1 MKIINGSTI
10 FNFDNEKENILKL
23 IGKSEPK
30 NCYDLRG
37 ELDQCAGWSSIKV
50 QAENAEF
57 FIKYS
62 DYTTDV
68 SAFIEFLAEIINLQ
82 ADRAVVLDYEGSN
95 PVIYVKNID
104 ETKVRVIFAHDY
116 NLFLNDD
123 IDDYCF
129 FDYDISCDFI
139 VEKKKLL
146 RVFYNIYYPITIKFN
161 LEDDKFSDFDK
172 ENAIKHLKTIEQ
184 FLYDRI

>member
-30 NCYDLRG
+30 NCYDIRG

-57 FIKYS
+57 FIKYN

-82 ADRAVVLDYEGSN
+82 ADLAVVLDYEGSN

-129 FDYDISCDFI
+129 FDYEVSCDFI

-146 RVFYNIYYPITIKFN
+146 RVFYNIYYPITINFN
-161 LEDDKFSDFDK
+161 PEDDKFSDFDK
-172 ENAIKHLKTIEQ
+172 ENAIKHLKKIEQ

>member
-1 MKIINGSTI
+1 M
-10 FNFDNEKENILKL
+10 
-23 IGKSEPK
+23 
-30 NCYDLRG
+30 
-37 ELDQCAGWSSIKV
+37 
-50 QAENAEF
+50 
-57 FIKYS
+57 
-62 DYTTDV
+62 
-68 SAFIEFLAEIINLQ
+68 AEIINLQ
-82 ADRAVVLDYEGSN
+82 ADLAVVLDYEGSN

-129 FDYDISCDFI
+129 FDYEISCDFI

-146 RVFYNIYYPITIKFN
+146 QVFYNIYYPITIKFN

>member
-10 FNFDNEKENILKL
+10 FNFDKEKENILKL

-30 NCYDLRG
+30 NCSNLQV

-50 QAENAEF
+50 QTENAEF

-62 DYTTDV
+62 DYTTIV
-68 SAFIEFLAEIINLQ
+68 SAFIEFLAEIINSQDDL
-82 ADRAVVLDYEGSN
+82 AVILDYEGSN

-104 ETKVRVIFAHDY
+104 ETNVRFLFAHDY

-129 FDYDISCDFI
+129 FDYDILCDI
-139 VEKKKLL
+139 RIEKKKLL
-146 RVFYNIYYPITIKFN
+146 RVFYNIYYPITINFN
-161 LEDDKFSDFDK
+161 PEDDKFSEFDK
-172 ENAIKHLKTIEQ
+172 ENAIKHLKKVEQ